1 MVHSMTGYGR
11 GEETEA
17 GFRFVVEI
25 KALNHRHRDIIV
37 RMPREL
43 AVLEDRAR
51 RLVQESLSRGRVEVF
66 VNLETTEEKQNNVMV
81 DHTLAR
87 AYHEALQELETAFQ
101 LARGRISAYELALL
115 PDVLALEKDYF
126 DPEVLAPALE
136 RALTGALSSLI
147 RQRAEEGS
155 RLARDIGTKLHHLKA
170 LALRIKERSPGILDD
185 YRRRLAD
192 RLEELHQGKEFDQQR
207 FYTETVL
214 FAERCSIDE
223 EVVRLESH
231 IEAFMQDL
239 EKSEVI
245 GRKLDF
251 LLQEMHREINT
262 ISVKSNDLEISHLV
276 VEAKSEIEKIREQ
289 IQNIE

>member
-1 MVHSMTGYGR
+1 MTGYGR
-11 GEETEA
+11 GEEIEA

-43 AVLEDRAR
+43 AALEDRAR
-51 RLVQESLSRGRVEVF
+51 RLAQEALSRGRVEVF
-66 VNLETTEEKQNNVMV
+66 VNLETTEETEKHVRV
-81 DHTLAR
+81 DHALAR
-87 AYHEALQELETAFQ
+87 AYYEALQELEAAFQ
-101 LARGRISAYELALL
+101 LARGRISAHELALL
-115 PDVLALEKDYF
+115 PDVLALEKQSF
-126 DPEVLAPALE
+126 DLERLAPALE
-136 RALTGALSSLI
+136 KALTGALASLI
-147 RQRAEEGS
+147 RQRAEEGN
-155 RLARDIGTKLHHLKA
+155 RLARDIGVKLHHLKA
-170 LALRIKERSPGILDD
+170 LALRIKERSPGILED
-185 YRRRLAD
+185 YRRKLAD

-223 EVVRLESH
+223 EIVRLQSH
-231 IEAFMQDL
+231 LEAFMEDL
-239 EKSEVI
+239 EKSEVV

-251 LLQEMHREINT
+251 VLQEMHREINT
-262 ISVKSNDLEISHLV
+262 ISVKSNDLQISHLV